1 MFGFDHISK
10 CNSLRKE
17 EHLVMYIN
25 IYREKLL
32 NAVLFFAKET
42 KHANTTKIS
51 KLLCFFD
58 FSHFK
63 QTGYPS
69 IGLKYYAFE
78 KGPVPK
84 DFWLEIKDGKVPEDF
99 KGKLALVLKKE
110 EFNSNF
116 KEIEFRARTN
126 ADLSIFTP
134 REIKILKDLALVF
147 RDVRAWE
154 ISEISHLPNQPWHIT
169 REQKG
174 ENSLIDYSLVINE
187 ESDSDVDSE
196 SAKESL
202 KEHFEIVNNFSL
214 EPTK

>member
-1 MFGFDHISK
+1 
-10 CNSLRKE
+10 
-17 EHLVMYIN
+17 
-25 IYREKLL
+25 
-32 NAVLFFAKET
+32 
-42 KHANTTKIS
+42 
-51 KLLCFFD
+51 
-58 FSHFK
+58 
-63 QTGYPS
+63 
-69 IGLKYYAFE
+69 
-78 KGPVPK
+78 VPK